1 MRIPSTF
8 IDDLLARIDIVDVV
22 GKYVPIKKGG
32 KDYSGCC
39 PFHKEKTPSFTVSQ
53 PKQFYYCFGCGAS
66 GNAVGFMMAHEHLS
80 FVEAIETLAQQAG
93 LDIPYEKS
101 SISPERQQQQRNLY
115 DLLGNVA
122 KFYQSRLKNEKIAI
136 EYLKGRGLTGE
147 ICKQYGIGYAPDA
160 WDALLKQF
168 PQDVKGLR
176 QTGMLVQKDDSSRY
190 YDRFRGRIM
199 FPIRDKRGRVI
210 AFGGRVLKNEQPKY
224 LNSPETTLFHKGG
237 EVYGLYEVLRSN
249 TKPTQ
254 LVVVE
259 GYMDVVALAQHGV
272 NNAVASLGTALS
284 AQNLSKLFNIVPEII
299 LCFDGDRAGR
309 SAALRAVDNS
319 LSILTDG
326 KQLKLL
332 FLPEGEDPDS
342 LVRKEGREK
351 FLERMSQS
359 LNLSSMIIEHLLDQV
374 DVSSV
379 DGRARLIE
387 LSKQYLNKISSKI
400 YQTLMLEELARYTRL
415 DVQRLH
421 NMLLQDEPVQKQAQS
436 SQQKSLCEHAIM
448 LLLKQP
454 VLVSLFEAGKDF
466 LALKDVK
473 AGLLATLV
481 ENLKNRGPLNVGQIL
496 GIWQDESEAK
506 ILATLAAQ
514 PCILTEE
521 EIEEELKD
529 TVSQLHKQLREVD
542 IGGLLAKARKQGL
555 TGLTDA
561 EREQIRDYLA
571 QSGN

>member
-8 IDDLLARIDIVDVV
+8 IDDLLARIDIIDVV
-22 GKYVPIKKGG
+22 QNHVPLKKSG

-53 PKQFYYCFGCGAS
+53 AKQFYYCFGCGAS
-66 GNAVGFMMAHEHLS
+66 GNAVGFLMAHDHLS
-80 FVEAIETLAQQAG
+80 FVETVETLAQQAG
-93 LDIPYEKS
+93 IEIPYEQSPQHQQKKQVQKS
-101 SISPERQQQQRNLY
+101 LY
-115 DLLGNVA
+115 DLLGNVS
-122 KFYQSRLKNEKIAI
+122 KFYQHRLKIDKSAVD
-136 EYLKGRGLTGE
+136 YLKARGLTGE
-147 ICKQYGIGYAPDA
+147 ICKMYGVGYAPDA
-160 WDALLKQF
+160 WDALLTQF
-168 PQDVKGLR
+168 PQDTKGLR
-176 QTGMLVQKDDSSRY
+176 QTGMLVQKENSERH

-210 AFGGRVLKNEQPKY
+210 AFGGRVIKDEQPKY

-237 EVYGLYEVLRSN
+237 EVYGLYEVLRQN

-259 GYMDVVALAQHGV
+259 GYMDVIALAQHGV
-272 NNAVASLGTALS
+272 TNAVASLGTALA
-284 AQNLSKLFNIVPEII
+284 AQNLSKLFNIVPEVV
-299 LCFDGDRAGR
+299 LCFDGDNAGR

-319 LSILTDG
+319 LPILTDG

-332 FLPEGEDPDS
+332 FLPDGEDPDS
-342 LVRKEGREK
+342 LIRKEGKENFSKRI
-351 FLERMSQS
+351 SQS
-359 LNLSSMIIEHLLDQV
+359 LNLSSMIMEHLLDQV

-379 DGRARLIE
+379 DGRARLVE
-387 LSKQYLNKISSKI
+387 LAKQYLNKISSKI

-421 NMLLQDEPVQKQAQS
+421 NMLLQSENVVKPVRS

-448 LLLKQP
+448 LLLKKP
-454 VLVSLFEAGKDF
+454 VLVSLFEVGKDF

-473 AGLLATLV
+473 AGLLVSLV
-481 ENLKNRGPLNVGQIL
+481 QQLKNKEPLNVGQIL

-506 ILATLAAQ
+506 MLAALAAQ
-514 PCILTEE
+514 PCILSEE

-529 TVSQLHKQLREVD
+529 TVCQLVKQLREVD

-555 TGLTDA
+555 TGLSEA

-571 QSGN
+571 QSDN